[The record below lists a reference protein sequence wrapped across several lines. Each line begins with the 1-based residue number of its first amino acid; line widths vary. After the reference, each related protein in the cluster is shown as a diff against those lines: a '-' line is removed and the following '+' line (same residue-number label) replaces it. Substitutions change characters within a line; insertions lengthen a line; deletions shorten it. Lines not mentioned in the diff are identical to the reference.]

1 MKLCKIVL
9 FYILILGSLFIAPDL
24 VQAQD
29 NPNVE
34 CSVVE
39 ECADQGLK
47 LATLLENR
55 GISFSL
61 VVVSGLVDGTNPCA
75 IALVLLLLS
84 SLLFFVRDEQKMFR
98 IGFAYIG
105 AVFVTYF
112 LIGVAFSG
120 FIESVLSWTYYEEVS
135 RFVKYALITLIWA
148 AAVINIKDVLQK
160 DYEFTLDVA
169 KKRVY
174 KILHAFVK
182 IDWITAL
189 GLGVVVTIFE
199 LPCSLPLYAGS
210 IALLT
215 EAFGY
220 DQTVLYLLIY
230 SLMFIVPLLIIFALI
245 IKSHNI
251 IEGYAAQ
258 QKYKKPLKAVMAAA
272 QIMIGVGLLLI

>member
-1 MKLCKIVL
+1 MNISRFLLL
-9 FYILILGSLFIAPDL
+9 FLIIAGSFFIAPEF
-24 VQAQD
+24 VFAQD

-39 ECADQGLK
+39 ECAEQGLK

-84 SLLFFVRDEQKMFR
+84 SLLFFVRDENKMFR

-120 FIESVLSWTYYEEVS
+120 FIETVLSWTYYEEVS
-135 RFVKYALITLIWA
+135 RFVKYALVTLIWV

-169 KKRVY
+169 KKRIY
-174 KILHAFVK
+174 KLMHAFVK

-220 DQTVLYLLIY
+220 EQTVLYLLLY
-230 SLMFIVPLLIIFALI
+230 SLMFIVPLLVIFAVI
-245 IKSHNI
+245 IKSHDV

-258 QKYKKPLKAVMAAA
+258 QKYKKPLKAVMAIA
-272 QIMIGVGLLLI
+272 QVLIGVGLLIL